1 MKLKVL
7 TLFYLI
13 VLVIVL
19 TVAAPFVSSK
29 HFGVYAQNNQIS
41 GYVFGLNR
49 KPMDRLNV
57 ELLNDFYQTIGRTL
71 TNGSGYYQ
79 FQGMRYGRVTVKVHT
94 LGTDYEEQENS
105 LEIYNP
111 FGGAVYEQS
120 DFQLRLRRG
129 VSPVNA
135 AVFAQDVPPEAQKLY
150 DSAIDDLQNKRNTE
164 GLQKLRD
171 ALTIFPKYFAALE
184 RLGIEYIQL
193 GSTGSLEVAAGLLN
207 MAVEI
212 NPRGFK
218 SWLSFAFALNRL
230 QNYPEAIA
238 AAEKAVAL
246 NQSSVDALFLYGRL
260 LRNAKKYSEAEK
272 QLVKAKGLSTGVP
285 AELHLEL
292 ALLYGENL
300 EKYAEAAKELK
311 LYLKLNP
318 NAANAKAVQ
327 KLIADFEAKATK
339 K

>member
-1 MKLKVL
+1 MKLTAVTSFHLVVL
-7 TLFYLI
+7 AI
-13 VLVIVL
+13 GL
-19 TVAAPFVSSK
+19 TIAAPFVASENC
-29 HFGVYAQNNQIS
+29 GVYAQSNRIS

-57 ELLNDFYQTIGRTL
+57 ELSTDLYQTIGRTL

-79 FQGMRYGRVTVKVHT
+79 FDGMRYGRYTVKVNT

-105 LEIYNP
+105 IELDNP
-111 FGGAVYEQS
+111 FGGPVYENS

-129 VSPVNA
+129 ITPANV
-135 AVFAQDVPPEAQKLY
+135 AVFVQDVPPEAQKLY
-150 DSAIDDLQNKRNTE
+150 DKAIDDLQNKRNTE
-164 GLQKLRD
+164 GLQKLRN
-171 ALTIFPKYFAALE
+171 ALTVFPKYFAALE

-193 GSTGSLEVAAGLLN
+193 GSIESYQVAAGLLN
-207 MAVEI
+207 IAVEV

-218 SWLSFAFALNRL
+218 SWLSLAYAFNLL
-230 QNYPEAIA
+230 QIYSEAIA

-272 QLVKAKGLSTGVP
+272 QLTRAIELSGEGS
-285 AELHLEL
+285 AQLHWEL
-292 ALLYGENL
+292 ARLYGNDL
-300 EKYAEAAKELK
+300 KKFADAARELK
-311 LYLKLNP
+311 LYLKVNP
-318 NAANAKAVQ
+318 NAVNAEEIKR
-327 KLIADFEAKATK
+327 LIADFEAKARK